1 MKKEKD
7 DNQDFIDDFAE
18 WQDNQYNPGYYLG
31 GKIPRNLLYPGKP
44 KGIGILLIIISLMT
58 SIPFILGVLPFFQD
72 IRSHSPME
80 YLLTFMQILIF
91 GGFSLV
97 LFIGGIRKIISR
109 S

>member
-1 MKKEKD
+1 MKNEKD
-7 DNQDFIDDFAE
+7 YDQDFIDDFTE
-18 WQDNQYNPGYYLG
+18 WQDNQFNPGYFLG

-58 SIPFILGVLPFFQD
+58 VVPFILGIFAFFQD
-72 IRSHSPME
+72 FKSHSILE

-91 GGFSLV
+91 GGFSVV
-97 LFIGGIRKIISR
+97 LFIGGIRKIISK